1 MAMNPTQKETR
12 KWLIKNL
19 GKAYGIV
26 RAYRNLNITVLV
38 VPVTQDNNSVF
49 YRVSVAYCG
58 ANDKFKRKRGEFEA
72 LCHWYYD
79 GNYITVPS
87 FGMTVGKFADYF
99 ATVYGVADKN
109 MVNLYPRQEKPDFSY
124 D

>member
-1 MAMNPTQKETR
+1 MAMNKTQKETR
-12 KWLIKNL
+12 KHLLEIL
-19 GKAYGIV
+19 RKACGVV
-26 RAYRNLNITVLV
+26 RTYPQRNITVLA
-38 VPVTQDNNSVF
+38 VPATQDNNSVF

-72 LCHWYYD
+72 LCRWYYD

-87 FGMTVGKFADYF
+87 FGMTVVEFADYF
-99 ATVYGVADKN
+99 AVSHGPTNKN
-109 MVNLYPRQEKPDFSY
+109 LVNIHPRQEKPDPYY